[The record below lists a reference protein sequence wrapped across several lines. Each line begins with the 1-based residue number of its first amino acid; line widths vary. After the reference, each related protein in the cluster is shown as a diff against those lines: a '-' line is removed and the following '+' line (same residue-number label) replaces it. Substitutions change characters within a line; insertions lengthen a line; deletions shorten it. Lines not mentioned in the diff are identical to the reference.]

1 MIKDKKDRKERD
13 RKKRKKD
20 IKIERKVEN
29 LKTK

>member
-13 RKKRKKD
+13 RKIRKKD